1 MTVHQQ
7 AYEVGAFAQYLRDLV
22 ARLDPGRGWYGVFAR
37 RDPAG
42 MRSCL
47 DGVEIPPWDVVE
59 SLLADL
65 AALHGARFAEQVSV
79 RAAALYSASAAA
91 HDRRPGG
98 RQELVHRLELMVR
111 EQHRAAERL
120 RGSGPGGPDPAEPD
134 ALAWARDDHERASA
148 RCAELRKRLAAV
160 AAPEGWLRSEN
171 REGPR
176 AGVGGAAGSAG
187 VGGVAGAAG
196 IAGAA
201 VSGRPH
207 GRGAGTEGEPA
218 WADDPARDSPAETF
232 APEAPGGWGPE
243 ASEAA
248 ARLAGGPYADTGPSG
263 TAEPSWPAEPH
274 GVAEPHGPAE
284 LSGATGASGLTGAAE
299 PSWAA
304 EPHEA
309 SEAHARL
316 AAGPYAGTEP
326 SGTAE
331 LSRAS
336 GLRGATEPSW
346 AAESHGVAGPF
357 GVAGGFEPSG
367 PAEPH
372 RPAEPHEAPEPHGVP
387 EPSGGPDAPT
397 PRRKKPRGARFAG
410 LEVDDEE
417 AAGYAPS
424 PLPGPP
430 VPDRSG
436 APAPRGARFG
446 GAAAEAE
453 GHGGRGGQGGHAGRG
468 RGRGGRDRPGGGAA
482 DTVAPDP
489 AAGQAVAGAV
499 ARLVRLRAEGRSGEA
514 HVVLCEVAAWPAPRL
529 PLLAL
534 ALHRAGLAA
543 DWTTLLW
550 EVSSLPPAGF
560 AAAAGALAAAGRET
574 DCGLLLR
581 QGVARPAAEVADAAL
596 SLDGAGRDD
605 RARDLLGAFVRVHTP
620 QEAAELARAAGTRLL
635 PLLLAAAREVSGEA
649 EWDLVHALRVAGVPG
664 V

>member
-1 MTVHQQ
+1 MTVHQH

-98 RQELVHRLELMVR
+98 RQQLVHRLELMVR
-111 EQHRAAERL
+111 EQDRAAERL
-120 RGSGPGGPDPAEPD
+120 RGAGPGGPDPAEPE
-134 ALAWARDDHERASA
+134 ALAWARDDHQRATA

-160 AAPEGWLRSEN
+160 AAPEGWFRAEGGEERSAG
-171 REGPR
+171 EGAGADGAVVSGGAGVRGVPRPR
-176 AGVGGAAGSAG
+176 AETGGAVAGS
-187 VGGVAGAAG
+187 
-196 IAGAA
+196 
-201 VSGRPH
+201 PH
-207 GRGAGTEGEPA
+207 HQGPGTEHEPWTA
-218 WADDPARDSPAETF
+218 TPARDPHAPDAHAPDTHARDGRASDVHGPDTHARNVPARDAPAPNAPVYDAPAHDAPAHDAPAHDAPAHDAPAHDAPAE
-232 APEAPGGWGPE
+232 G
-243 ASEAA
+243 
-248 ARLAGGPYADTGPSG
+248 SG
-263 TAEPSWPAEPH
+263 AAEPH
-274 GVAEPHGPAE
+274 GGAESRGTVEPSAG
-284 LSGATGASGLTGAAE
+284 GGAA
-299 PSWAA
+299 
-304 EPHEA
+304 
-309 SEAHARL
+309 
-316 AAGPYAGTEP
+316 
-326 SGTAE
+326 
-331 LSRAS
+331 
-336 GLRGATEPSW
+336 
-346 AAESHGVAGPF
+346 V
-357 GVAGGFEPSG
+357 
-367 PAEPH
+367 PA
-372 RPAEPHEAPEPHGVP
+372 
-387 EPSGGPDAPT
+387 
-397 PRRKKPRGARFAG
+397 PRRTKPRGARFAG
-410 LEVDDEE
+410 LDVDEE

-424 PLPGPP
+424 PLPALPEP
-430 VPDRSG
+430 ERSG
-436 APAPRGARFG
+436 APVPRGARFG
-446 GAAAEAE
+446 GAADEAE
-453 GHGGRGGQGGHAGRG
+453 HRRGQAAHGDHEGQGGRG
-468 RGRGGRDRPGGGAA
+468 RGRGRAGRDRGADGAPGPA
-482 DTVAPDP
+482 VPDP

-499 ARLVRLRAEGRSGEA
+499 AELVRLRAEGRSGEA

-560 AAAAGALAAAGRET
+560 AAAAGALAAAGREA

-596 SLDGAGRDD
+596 ALDGAGRED

-620 QEAAELARAAGTRLL
+620 QEAAGLAPAGGTRLL
-635 PLLLAAAREVSGEA
+635 PLLMAGAREVSVEA

>member
-120 RGSGPGGPDPAEPD
+120 RGAGPGGPAPAEPD
-134 ALAWARDDHERASA
+134 ALAWARDDNERATA

-160 AAPEGWLRSEN
+160 AVPEGWLRAEDG
-171 REGPR
+171 EGPR
-176 AGVGGAAGSAG
+176 AGVGPAGA
-187 VGGVAGAAG
+187 GGAAGAAG
-196 IAGAA
+196 MAEAA
-201 VSGRPH
+201 VSGVAGMGRVPRPRAEAGHAVAGRPH
-207 GRGAGTEGEPA
+207 RRGLHVEGES
-218 WADDPARDSPAETF
+218 WADVPAEV
-232 APEAPGGWGPE
+232 
-243 ASEAA
+243 S
-248 ARLAGGPYADTGPSG
+248 
-263 TAEPSWPAEPH
+263 
-274 GVAEPHGPAE
+274 
-284 LSGATGASGLTGAAE
+284 GAAE
-299 PSWAA
+299 PQ
-304 EPHEA
+304 
-309 SEAHARL
+309 
-316 AAGPYAGTEP
+316 
-326 SGTAE
+326 
-331 LSRAS
+331 
-336 GLRGATEPSW
+336 GA
-346 AAESHGVAGPF
+346 
-357 GVAGGFEPSG
+357 
-367 PAEPH
+367 
-372 RPAEPHEAPEPHGVP
+372 P
-387 EPSGGPDAPT
+387 EPSGDPEVPT
-397 PRRKKPRGARFAG
+397 PEPRRKKPRGARFAG

-430 VPDRSG
+430 GPDRSG

-446 GAAAEAE
+446 GGAAED
-453 GHGGRGGQGGHAGRG
+453 HGGQGGHAGRG
-468 RGRGGRDRPGGGAA
+468 RGRTGRDRAA
-482 DTVAPDP
+482 DGAPEPVAPDP
-489 AAGQAVAGAV
+489 AAAQAVDGAV
-499 ARLVRLRAEGRSGEA
+499 AQLVRLRAEGRSGEA

-560 AAAAGALAAAGRET
+560 AAAAGALSAAGREA
-574 DCGLLLR
+574 DCWLLLR

-596 SLDGAGRDD
+596 ALDGAGRDD
-605 RARDLLGAFVRVHTP
+605 RARDLLGAFVRVRTS
-620 QEAAELARAAGTRLL
+620 QEAAGLALSGGGRLL

>member
-7 AYEVGAFAQYLRDLV
+7 AYEVGAFAEYLRDLV

-120 RGSGPGGPDPAEPD
+120 RGSEPGGPDPAEPD
-134 ALAWARDDHERASA
+134 DLAWARDDHERASA

-160 AAPEGWLRSEN
+160 AAPEGWLRSEDG
-171 REGPR
+171 EGQR
-176 AGVGGAAGSAG
+176 TGAD
-187 VGGVAGAAG
+187 
-196 IAGAA
+196 GAA
-201 VSGRPH
+201 VSGPAGAGRVPRPRAGAGGAMGGRPH
-207 GRGAGTEGEPA
+207 GRGTGAEGEPA
-218 WADDPARDSPAETF
+218 RADDPTREGPAEAF
-232 APEAPGGWGPE
+232 APETPGGWGPE
-243 ASEAA
+243 ASGAP
-248 ARLAGGPYADTGPSG
+248 ARLAGGPYADTEPSG
-263 TAEPSWPAEPH
+263 CAEPH
-274 GVAEPHGPAE
+274 GAPE
-284 LSGATGASGLTGAAE
+284 LSGD
-299 PSWAA
+299 
-304 EPHEA
+304 
-309 SEAHARL
+309 
-316 AAGPYAGTEP
+316 
-326 SGTAE
+326 
-331 LSRAS
+331 
-336 GLRGATEPSW
+336 
-346 AAESHGVAGPF
+346 
-357 GVAGGFEPSG
+357 
-367 PAEPH
+367 
-372 RPAEPHEAPEPHGVP
+372 P
-387 EPSGGPDAPT
+387 EPSTPT

-430 VPDRSG
+430 EPDRSG

-453 GHGGRGGQGGHAGRG
+453 DPGGRGGQGGHAGRG
-468 RGRGGRDRPGGGAA
+468 RGRVGRDRPGGGAA
-482 DTVAPDP
+482 DPAAPDP
-489 AAGQAVAGAV
+489 AAGQAVAAAV
-499 ARLVRLRAEGRSGEA
+499 AQLVRLRADGRSGEA

-550 EVSSLPPAGF
+550 EVSSLPPGGF
-560 AAAAGALAAAGRET
+560 AAAAGALAAAGREA

-596 SLDGAGRDD
+596 ALDGSGRDG
-605 RARDLLGAFVRVHTP
+605 RARDLLGAFVRVRTP
-620 QEAAELARAAGTRLL
+620 QEAAGLALSGGTRLL

>member
-47 DGVEIPPWDVVE
+47 DGVEVPPWDVVE

-111 EQHRAAERL
+111 EQRRAAERL
-120 RGSGPGGPDPAEPD
+120 RGTGPGAPDPAEPD
-134 ALAWARDDHERASA
+134 ALAWARDDHDRATA
-148 RCAELRKRLAAV
+148 RCTELRKRLAAV
-160 AAPEGWLRSEN
+160 AAPEGWFRAEDG
-171 REGPR
+171 EGPR
-176 AGVGGAAGSAG
+176 AGAGGAAGAAVPGSAG
-187 VGGVAGAAG
+187 AGRVPRAEAGGAVAGH
-196 IAGAA
+196 
-201 VSGRPH
+201 PH
-207 GRGAGTEGEPA
+207 GRGPGAEGEPA
-218 WADDPARDSPAETF
+218 RADDPARKGPAEAF
-232 APEAPGGWGPE
+232 APEAPGGWAPE

-248 ARLAGGPYADTGPSG
+248 ARLAAGPYADT
-263 TAEPSWPAEPH
+263 A
-274 GVAEPHGPAE
+274 
-284 LSGATGASGLTGAAE
+284 
-299 PSWAA
+299 
-304 EPHEA
+304 
-309 SEAHARL
+309 
-316 AAGPYAGTEP
+316 P

-336 GLRGATEPSW
+336 GLRGPTEPSW
-346 AAESHGVAGPF
+346 AAEPHGVAGPF
-357 GVAGGFEPSG
+357 GGAGGFEPSG
-367 PAEPH
+367 AAETH
-372 RPAEPHEAPEPHGVP
+372 GPAEPHEAPEPHRPAEPHGVP
-387 EPSGGPDAPT
+387 EPSGGPDAPA

-410 LEVDDEE
+410 LDVDDEE
-417 AAGYAPS
+417 AAAYAPS

-430 VPDRSG
+430 EPDRSG

-446 GAAAEAE
+446 GAEAE
-453 GHGGRGGQGGHAGRG
+453 DHGGRGRGRAGRG
-468 RGRGGRDRPGGGAA
+468 RGADGAV
-482 DTVAPDP
+482 DPVVPDP
-489 AAGQAVAGAV
+489 DAGQAVAGAV
-499 ARLVRLRAEGRSGEA
+499 AQLLRLRAEGRSGEA

-529 PLLAL
+529 PVLAL

-596 SLDGAGRDD
+596 ALDGAGRQDQ
-605 RARDLLGAFVRVHTP
+605 ARDLLAAFVRVHTP
-620 QEAAELARAAGTRLL
+620 QEAAEPARAAGTRLL

-649 EWDLVHALRVAGVPG
+649 EWDLVHALRMAGVPG

>member
-7 AYEVGAFAQYLRDLV
+7 AYEVGAFAHYLRDLV

-120 RGSGPGGPDPAEPD
+120 RGPDPAEPD
-134 ALAWARDDHERASA
+134 ALAWARDDHDRATA

-160 AAPEGWLRSEN
+160 AAPEGWLRSEDGAVAPGGAGAG
-171 REGPR
+171 RVPRPR
-176 AGVGGAAGSAG
+176 AEAGGA
-187 VGGVAGAAG
+187 VA
-196 IAGAA
+196 
-201 VSGRPH
+201 GRPH
-207 GRGAGTEGEPA
+207 GRGTGAEGES
-218 WADDPARDSPAETF
+218 WADIPTQEAPAEV
-232 APEAPGGWGPE
+232 PG
-243 ASEAA
+243 A
-248 ARLAGGPYADTGPSG
+248 
-263 TAEPSWPAEPH
+263 
-274 GVAEPHGPAE
+274 
-284 LSGATGASGLTGAAE
+284 
-299 PSWAA
+299 
-304 EPHEA
+304 
-309 SEAHARL
+309 
-316 AAGPYAGTEP
+316 
-326 SGTAE
+326 
-331 LSRAS
+331 
-336 GLRGATEPSW
+336 
-346 AAESHGVAGPF
+346 
-357 GVAGGFEPSG
+357 
-367 PAEPH
+367 
-372 RPAEPHEAPEPHGVP
+372 AEPHEAPEPP
-387 EPSGGPDAPT
+387 RYPDGSTPA

-410 LEVDDEE
+410 LEVDDEA
-417 AAGYAPS
+417 AAGYAP

-430 VPDRSG
+430 EPDRSG

-453 GHGGRGGQGGHAGRG
+453 DHGGRGGQGGHAGRG
-468 RGRGGRDRPGGGAA
+468 RGRTGRDRSADGAA
-482 DTVAPDP
+482 DPVAPDP

-499 ARLVRLRAEGRSGEA
+499 AQLVRLRADGRSGEA

-529 PLLAL
+529 PVLAL

-560 AAAAGALAAAGRET
+560 AAAAGALAAAGREA

-596 SLDGAGRDD
+596 ALDGSGRDD
-605 RARDLLGAFVRVHTP
+605 RARDLLGAFVRVRTP
-620 QEAAELARAAGTRLL
+620 REAAQLALSGGTRLL

>member
-79 RAAALYSASAAA
+79 RAAALYSASTAA

-120 RGSGPGGPDPAEPD
+120 SGTGPGAPDPAEPD
-134 ALAWARDDHERASA
+134 ALAWARDDHDRATA
-148 RCAELRKRLAAV
+148 RCTELRKRLAAV
-160 AAPEGWLRSEN
+160 AAPEGWFRAEDG
-171 REGPR
+171 EGPR
-176 AGVGGAAGSAG
+176 AG
-187 VGGVAGAAG
+187 AGAEAG
-196 IAGAA
+196 GTAGAA
-201 VSGRPH
+201 VSGSAGPA
-207 GRGAGTEGEPA
+207 GAGRVPRPRAEAGGAVAGRPYRRGLHAEGES
-218 WADDPARDSPAETF
+218 WADAPAEV
-232 APEAPGGWGPE
+232 
-243 ASEAA
+243 SEAA
-248 ARLAGGPYADTGPSG
+248 
-263 TAEPSWPAEPH
+263 
-274 GVAEPHGPAE
+274 
-284 LSGATGASGLTGAAE
+284 
-299 PSWAA
+299 
-304 EPHEA
+304 
-309 SEAHARL
+309 
-316 AAGPYAGTEP
+316 
-326 SGTAE
+326 
-331 LSRAS
+331 
-336 GLRGATEPSW
+336 EPSW
-346 AAESHGVAGPF
+346 AAESHGVAAPF

-367 PAEPH
+367 AAEAH
-372 RPAEPHEAPEPHGVP
+372 APAEPHEAPEPHQPAEPHGPP
-387 EPSGGPDAPT
+387 EPSGGPETPAPA

-410 LEVDDEE
+410 LDVDDEE
-417 AAGYAPS
+417 AAAYAPL

-430 VPDRSG
+430 EPDRSG

-446 GAAAEAE
+446 GAEAEAE
-453 GHGGRGGQGGHAGRG
+453 DHGGRGRGRAGRG
-468 RGRGGRDRPGGGAA
+468 RGADGAA
-482 DTVAPDP
+482 DPVVPDP

-499 ARLVRLRAEGRSGEA
+499 AQLLRLRAEGRSGEA

-529 PLLAL
+529 PVLAL

-550 EVSSLPPAGF
+550 EASSLPPAGF

-596 SLDGAGRDD
+596 ALDGAGRQDQ
-605 RARDLLGAFVRVHTP
+605 ARDLLAAFVRVHTA

-635 PLLLAAAREVSGEA
+635 PLLLAAAREVSAEA